1 MPLAAILAWLKGLAF
16 LSKVASI
23 AGPLAAFVPGAQII
37 AGVSA
42 IVTSIAS
49 AVGQVIKWAWSGVVV
64 CFSHPT
70 AFIVCLGFMLS
81 GAWSYAHYHRDLV
94 ADLRT
99 ELATAKAQRDKASTE
114 LKGWHDR
121 YDGEKRRADEAEAA
135 RKKAESERDQRVAAV
150 PAQPSAV
157 GVRPGPAARR
167 PGTGSRPAQPA
178 EYGLF
183 KGLFTYPAG
192 PGR

>member
-1 MPLAAILAWLKGLAF
+1 MHLAAIFAWLKGLAF
-16 LSKVASI
+16 VSKLVSV
-23 AGPLAAFVPGAQII
+23 AGPIAAFVPGGQIL
-37 AGVSA
+37 AGLVAIVGTVTSA
-42 IVTSIAS
+42 I
-49 AVGQVIKWAWSGVVV
+49 GQVIKWAWSGVVV

-135 RKKAESERDQRVAAV
+135 RKKAESERDQRLATV
-150 PAQPSAV
+150 PAQPSAG
-157 GVRPGPAARR
+157 GVRPGPAPSRAR
-167 PGTGSRPAQPA
+167 TGSRPAQPA
-178 EYGLF
+178 EFGLF
-183 KGLFTYPAG
+183 KGLFTYPTG